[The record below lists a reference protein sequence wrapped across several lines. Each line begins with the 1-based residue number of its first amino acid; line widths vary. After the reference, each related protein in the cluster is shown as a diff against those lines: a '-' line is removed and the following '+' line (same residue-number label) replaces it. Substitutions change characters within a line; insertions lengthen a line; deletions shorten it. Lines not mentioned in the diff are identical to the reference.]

1 MEKIGTNYG
10 TIHQHT
16 NIFLLPGEGFTGLLN
31 WSEKLLSLAEAIPGK
46 AEAIQPLIQLLVAT
60 IAPAKI
66 YMLKQDETARND
78 SATIIDL
85 LIVISGKQGVA
96 FTELEPILN
105 IACLQYPQVVC
116 SLHHEGSVLE
126 GLRKGHIFYSFHC
139 TMDNLVY
146 DNKVLDYP
154 VTSPEH
160 LLPVKQN
167 ALQIFNGN
175 FRKAQEFYSSAE
187 SLYQKNFSPL
197 VVFML
202 HQAAELTYRAILQSL
217 NGYDK
222 KSHEI
227 RVLAKCVRPRARK
240 LHSILNADTPEDKHT
255 IELLDRAYLSAR
267 YDEQYNIAEKD
278 LETIFKK
285 VKLLQEVAM
294 QTVMDTLQI
303 K

>member
-16 NIFLLPGEGFTGLLN
+16 NIILPPGEGFTGLLN
-31 WSEKLLSLAEAIPGK
+31 WNEKLLSPIEANPGI
-46 AEAIQPLIQLLVAT
+46 AQALQPLIQFLVTT

-66 YMLKQDETARND
+66 YMLKQDEVAGND
-78 SATIIDL
+78 SATIMDL
-85 LIVISGKQGVA
+85 LIVISGKQGAA
-96 FTELEPILN
+96 FTELEPIVN

-139 TMDNLVY
+139 ITDNLVY
-146 DNKVLDYP
+146 DDKVLDYP
-154 VTSPEH
+154 VTSSEH

-167 ALQIFNGN
+167 ALQTFNGN
-175 FRKAQEFYSSAE
+175 FRKAQEFYSIAE
-187 SLYQKNFSPL
+187 SLYQKHFSPL
-197 VVFML
+197 VVFLL
-202 HQAAELTYRAILQSL
+202 HQAAELTYRGILQSL

-240 LHSILNADTPEDKHT
+240 LHSVLNADTPEDKHT

-285 VKLLQEVAM
+285 VKLLQQVAM
-294 QTVMDTLQI
+294 QTVMDTLPI